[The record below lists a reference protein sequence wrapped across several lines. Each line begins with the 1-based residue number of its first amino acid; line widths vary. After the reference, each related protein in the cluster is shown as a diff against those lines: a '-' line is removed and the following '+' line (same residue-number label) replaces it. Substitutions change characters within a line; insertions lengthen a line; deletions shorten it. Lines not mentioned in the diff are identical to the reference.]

1 MKGLLS
7 KLLQSLV
14 DHHGAT
20 IREEPSVAIARSLG
34 MREISVMNWWVI
46 HQIGA
51 AGEAVATI
59 RAEGEVA

>member
-1 MKGLLS
+1 LKGLPS

-20 IREEPSVAIARSLG
+20 IQEDPSVAIARSLG
-34 MREISVMNWWVI
+34 MRKINVMNWWVI
-46 HQIGA
+46 HQIGV
-51 AGEAVATI
+51 AGETAATI